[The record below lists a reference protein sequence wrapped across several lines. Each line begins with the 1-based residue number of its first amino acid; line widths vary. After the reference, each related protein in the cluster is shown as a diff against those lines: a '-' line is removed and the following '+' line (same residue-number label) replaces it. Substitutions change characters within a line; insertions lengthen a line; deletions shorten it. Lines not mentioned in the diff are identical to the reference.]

1 MRNRRRFCEDCGRGG
16 DSAQINHIEVIQ
28 LVDTSQRVQCASH
41 IIGVIDNL
49 GVLGMSANEEGN
61 SSIGQ
66 IASELKRRKQGLRNG
81 YIHGLFPLLRE
92 IVHHLLKSHF
102 GCTHTSKRGTVIDI
116 GA

>member
-16 DSAQINHIEVIQ
+16 DGAQINHIEVIQ
-28 LVDTSQRVQCASH
+28 LVDTSQDASH

-49 GVLGMSANEEGN
+49 WILGMSANEEGN

-66 IASELKRRKQGLRNG
+66 IASELKRRKQGLWNG
-81 YIHGLFPLLRE
+81 YVHGLFPLLRE
-92 IVHHLLKSHF
+92 IVHHLLKSHSSRIS
-102 GCTHTSKRGTVIDI
+102 TSKRGTVIDI